1 MRIRRTVERAWR
13 SDTSQRTAGDRRT
26 LPLANEETSYV
37 VAELPRPDAGRCPQR
52 STIRLQRWKT
62 RTRDHRMPFSSYT
75 GVTDA
80 FNCGLPRRSARSSI
94 SGMYLS
100 ESGVA
105 RAERPRLRYKS

>member
-80 FNCGLPRRSARSSI
+80 FNWVTTPIGPIVHLNLRRVSVSRRRGNRGATAS
-94 SGMYLS
+94 
-100 ESGVA
+100 
-105 RAERPRLRYKS
+105 KS